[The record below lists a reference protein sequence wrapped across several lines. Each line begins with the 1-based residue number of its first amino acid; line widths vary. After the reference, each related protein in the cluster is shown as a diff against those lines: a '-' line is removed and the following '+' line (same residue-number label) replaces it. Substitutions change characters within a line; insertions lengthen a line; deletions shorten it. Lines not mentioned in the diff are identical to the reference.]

1 VSGFSKLDRTS
12 TLIIIL
18 RFIYLS
24 LICATRSLFHSSS
37 YYYFYFNFKVLMF
50 SGFEESLY
58 IKQDHRQLFGLF
70 YSQKK
75 DVPFMLVEL

>member
-1 VSGFSKLDRTS
+1 
-12 TLIIIL
+12 
-18 RFIYLS
+18 
-24 LICATRSLFHSSS
+24 
-37 YYYFYFNFKVLMF
+37 MF